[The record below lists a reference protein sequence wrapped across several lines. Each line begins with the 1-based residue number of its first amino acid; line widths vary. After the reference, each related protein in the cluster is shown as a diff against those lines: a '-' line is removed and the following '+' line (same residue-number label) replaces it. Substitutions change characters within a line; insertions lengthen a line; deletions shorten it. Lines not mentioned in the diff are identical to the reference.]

1 MEDSVTSVRYPD
13 QALGVSQI
21 GLFFTS
27 RYRIYSLF
35 CTRYVFSRMRATEL
49 WKTTYRTTHRSQ

>member
-49 WKTTYRTTHRSQ
+49 